1 MIAMESLETRNG
13 VPYARIY
20 CMRLRK
26 EVRKQ
31 LSWVLSGRC
40 MCLRERK
47 RVRFNPVVRVRYVP
61 WRNKGR
67 KPRRG
72 SKGVTKSLN

>member
-20 CMRLRK
+20 CMQLRP
-26 EVRKQ
+26 EVRRQ

-40 MCLRERK
+40 MRLRK
-47 RVRFNPVVRVRYVP
+47 RKHVHFNPVVRVRYVP
-61 WRNKGR
+61 RQNKGR

-72 SKGVTKSLN
+72 SRGVTRN